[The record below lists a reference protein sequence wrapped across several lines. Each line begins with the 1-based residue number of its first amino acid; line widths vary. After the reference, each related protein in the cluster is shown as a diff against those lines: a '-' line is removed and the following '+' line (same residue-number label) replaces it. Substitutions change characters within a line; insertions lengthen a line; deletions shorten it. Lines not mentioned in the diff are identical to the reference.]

1 MALQSGALVLPETG
15 QVAVYRPRAGDVLT
29 DLPQER
35 LAILTGFK
43 PDHDHFAAKGFAT
56 SLEGQ
61 AAMAI
66 VCLPRAKAEARAVLA
81 QSAQRLIPGGVIV
94 IDGQK
99 TDGVDSILKDCK
111 RLGLNVGAALA
122 KAHGKLAVMVPG
134 PQLEEWAARVKS
146 VAGGF
151 QTLPGVFS
159 ADGPDRGSA
168 LLAAALPARLPAR
181 VADLGAGWGYLSRA
195 VLACDGVQELDV
207 IEAEAV
213 ALDCARANIDDARA
227 RFHWADVT
235 TFKPLRPWQAV
246 VMNPPFHTS
255 RDADPGLGMAF
266 LRAAHRGLGPGG
278 VLWLV
283 ANKHLPYDPV
293 LTTLFRDV
301 ETIGG
306 DAAFRVTRA
315 AHPIKPR

>member
-1 MALQSGALVLPETG
+1 MALESGALVVPDTG
-15 QVAVYRPRAGDVLT
+15 QIAVYRPRAGDVLS
-29 DLPQER
+29 DLPGAR
-35 LAILTGFK
+35 LAVLTGFK
-43 PDHDHFAAKGFAT
+43 PDHEHFAAKGFAT
-56 SLEGQ
+56 VLEGS

-66 VCLPRAKAEARAVLA
+66 VCVPRAKTEARALLA
-81 QSAQRLIPGGVIV
+81 QAAQGLAPGGVIV

-111 RLGLNVGAALA
+111 GLGLAVGAALA
-122 KAHGKLAVMVPG
+122 KAHGKLAVVVPG
-134 PQLEEWAARVKS
+134 PALQQWAAQAQI

-159 ADGPDRGSA
+159 ADGPDRGSV
-168 LLAAALPARLPAR
+168 LLAAALPAKLPSR
-181 VADLGAGWGYLSRA
+181 VADLGAGWGYLSHA
-195 VLACDGVQELDV
+195 VLARDGVQELDV

-213 ALDCARANIDDARA
+213 ALDCARLNLGDPRA
-227 RFHWADVT
+227 AFHWADVT
-235 TFKPLRPWQAV
+235 TFKPQRPWQAV

-255 RDADPGLGMAF
+255 RDADPGLGLAF
-266 LRAAHRGLGPGG
+266 LRAAHRGLAPGG

-283 ANKHLPYDPV
+283 ANKHLPYDP
-293 LTTLFRDV
+293 LLATLFRDV